1 MAKLCNALIRTNLH
15 VVSSSNSGDDYK
27 KPTLRRIVSKCHV
40 SNISRVVRD
49 KYTLY
54 YATKTVYNNLYS
66 SAAKLV
72 PETCEC
78 ISIETENNYSS
89 ADIAK
94 IDTAGI
100 IDIPFQNVRHQ

>member
-1 MAKLCNALIRTNLH
+1 MSERHI
-15 VVSSSNSGDDYK
+15 G
-27 KPTLRRIVSKCHV
+27 
-40 SNISRVVRD
+40 NIPRVVRD
-49 KYTLY
+49 KNTLY
-54 YATKTVYNNLYS
+54 YTTKTVYNNLYS

-89 ADIAK
+89 PDIAK
-94 IDTAGI
+94 IDTTGI